1 MALFHNATGASLRPR
16 HVSRHSTYI
25 ASGTD
30 LFYRFCEHTGLHTVD
45 SISFFDHHN
54 VVDTIMDERTAVT
67 LGVDLSYLDDHGS
80 VLLSYSGKGS
90 PHRPNAFDD
99 HNVFFPMINEMDGFI
114 FTDLRERERAAVH
127 VYQED
132 WMETFSHDDKGR
144 LKCDIVCVEGDK
156 GQAAELFEV
165 PSIMFD
171 DQENNVRKVMLAGP
185 RNAGCVVRIG
195 HVNDRRR
202 SLDMRTRFDRDFFV
216 AECHDDLFTFS
227 RVFRDRVQ
235 ERLGKTLF
243 VLSFFSFVT
252 VSVFWSLMCMKLN

>member
-1 MALFHNATGASLRPR
+1 MQVPLLNMALVRNDAGASLRPD
-16 HVSRHSTYI
+16 HVSRQSTYI
-25 ASGTD
+25 ASGKD
-30 LFYRFCEHTGLHTVD
+30 LFRRFFEHTGLHTVD

-54 VVDTIMDERTAVT
+54 VVDTIMEERTAMK
-67 LGVDLSYLDDHGS
+67 LGIDLSYLDDHGS

-90 PHRPNAFDD
+90 RHRPNAFKE
-99 HNVFFPMINEMDGFI
+99 HNVFFPMINEMDGYI
-114 FTDLRERERAAVH
+114 FTDFKERERAAVH

-132 WMETFSHDDKGR
+132 WMKTFSHDDKGR
-144 LKCDIVCVEGDK
+144 LKCSIICVEGDK

-202 SLDMRTRFDRDFFV
+202 SLHMRTRLDREFFV

-227 RVFRDRVQ
+227 RLFRDRVQ
-235 ERLGKTLF
+235 GR
-243 VLSFFSFVT
+243 
-252 VSVFWSLMCMKLN
+252 